1 MLLLVATGFT
11 SCNTEPVDSTLVPD
25 DGGNNNTTAAFQ
37 VNIGA
42 DLYQAT
48 TTSGV
53 VLNNQLTL
61 TAADATGKMF
71 TITVPAAVGEYSNP
85 TIKYVTSPSAV
96 GYFSNT
102 NPANNTLNGVV
113 KIVSYNA
120 TTRRVSGTFS
130 FTGYYSVAAENI
142 SSLSFTSG
150 VFTNI
155 EFTTSNTT
163 SGVFKVDIANT
174 TYTATSITATLGI
187 GMIKIYTSD
196 ASGKQVAFQ
205 VYGYQVGDYTGSNA
219 LAAYYASATD
229 DVGYTSNDVDILVKV
244 TEINTTNRTFSGTF
258 NFIGEGV
265 DETDT
270 KQFTNG
276 VFTNVPY
283 TTDNVDGDIM
293 TATVNGTA
301 YDYKNSIAYVVTV
314 EVGSGGTVNF
324 PAIGPNHSIIP
335 TLSTTLTAG
344 SYPLSSD
351 TSNPVHFTFKDSA
364 GVEYD
369 VTEGTV
375 GITSNT
381 NNRIA
386 GTYQFT
392 VKNDAGEV
400 IYNVTGGTFDVDY
413 SM

>member
-1 MLLLVATGFT
+1 M
-11 SCNTEPVDSTLVPD
+11 
-25 DGGNNNTTAAFQ
+25 
-37 VNIGA
+37 
-42 DLYQAT
+42 
-48 TTSGV
+48 
-53 VLNNQLTL
+53 
-61 TAADATGKMF
+61 M
-71 TITVPAAVGEYSNP
+71 
-85 TIKYVTSPSAV
+85 
-96 GYFSNT
+96 
-102 NPANNTLNGVV
+102 
-113 KIVSYNA
+113 
-120 TTRRVSGTFS
+120 
-130 FTGYYSVAAENI
+130 
-142 SSLSFTSG
+142 
-150 VFTNI
+150 
-155 EFTTSNTT
+155 
-163 SGVFKVDIANT
+163 
-174 TYTATSITATLGI
+174 
-187 GMIKIYTSD
+187 
-196 ASGKQVAFQ
+196 
-205 VYGYQVGDYTGSNA
+205 
-219 LAAYYASATD
+219 
-229 DVGYTSNDVDILVKV
+229 GYTSNDVDILVKV

-258 NFIGEGV
+258 NFVGEGV

-314 EVGSGGTVNF
+314 DAGSGGTVNF

-344 SYPLSSD
+344 SYALSSD
-351 TSNPVHFTFKDSA
+351 TTNPVQFTFKDSA

-392 VKNDAGEV
+392 VKMMPEL
-400 IYNVTGGTFDVDY
+400 
-413 SM
+413 